1 MRIALDLVIRVFR
14 REQWFVFFID
24 SRLYLFD
31 FNSKLTT
38 HSADTL
44 LLMLAAML
52 VTIDGAIATVSSL
65 TCLICNA
72 VDLVHRLCVI
82 HAFAMSTGGDD
93 CLPAVHAR
101 GQRQGGGPARAV
113 WGRSPQVHCH
123 GEGVSAV
130 GRQGG
135 RSQK

>member
-14 REQWFVFFID
+14 REQWFVFFFID

-52 VTIDGAIATVSSL
+52 VTIDGAIATVSV
-65 TCLICNA
+65 T
-72 VDLVHRLCVI
+72 DL
-82 HAFAMSTGGDD
+82 FDM
-93 CLPAVHAR
+93 
-101 GQRQGGGPARAV
+101 QRRRFGP
-113 WGRSPQVHCH
+113 
-123 GEGVSAV
+123 SAV
-130 GRQGG
+130 RDTCICDEH
-135 RSQK
+135 RR